1 MQSKNIKIRIAKLM
15 VLTMLLFGTTGIA
28 GCNRSDS
35 GEIVSKYPLTAIS
48 AIGEDNS
55 TEAVMSGAYE
65 NITFAEDFH
74 VEVPEMESF
83 HTFTLTRKS
92 GVSAEVTYERYL
104 AAVERYFP
112 GMFTEVEKRTGC
124 KVLGKDAA
132 GNTVSGIYEQVK
144 DKLEGDDLAML
155 LVNDRACLQIF
166 GCGYTQTATGN
177 TAYLLDN
184 PEGGDVG
191 MYVAADANT
200 VTEKIYIPQSGTVE
214 ERVYPLLDGEVKL
227 TDAIAYTEEFFQNG
241 FDEGVANPELIPE
254 VCEAWVV
261 DMGDGI
267 YGYHFTM
274 TPTYQGIRFDAQPMN
289 NAGSSGT
296 SGVRNSKNYSNFP
309 GYAFTIEQGKLDSVM
324 IVGTKLAYDMK
335 EVETHREMISAKQAI
350 EILSEEVSGHAGLI
364 LERAE
369 FLYAPYQKGEPA
381 EADGSLLKTD
391 AVWRFAGRNKN
402 DGLRYLFYVNAL
414 TGEFDYYNYH

>member
-1 MQSKNIKIRIAKLM
+1 MQNVGLKKRIAILM
-15 VLTMLLFGTTGIA
+15 TVTMSFLTMTGNTA
-28 GCNRSDS
+28 CNRSDLGDDS
-35 GEIVSKYPLTAIS
+35 PQYPLTAIS
-48 AIGEDNS
+48 AIGYENS
-55 TEAVMSGAYE
+55 AEAVVSGVYE
-65 NITFAEDFH
+65 NITFAEDFR

-83 HTFTLTRKS
+83 HTFTMTRKP

-112 GMFTEVEKRTGC
+112 GVFTEEEKCKGC
-124 KVLGKDAA
+124 QVLGKDVA
-132 GNTVSGIYEQVK
+132 GNTIDGTYEQIK
-144 DKLEGDDLAML
+144 DKLVGDDLAML

-177 TAYLLDN
+177 VAYLLDN
-184 PEGGDVG
+184 PEGGKVG

-200 VTEKIYIPQSGTVE
+200 VTERIYISQSGAVE
-214 ERVYPLLDGEVKL
+214 ERVYSLLDGEVKL

-289 NAGSSGT
+289 NAGSFGT

-309 GYAFTIEQGKLDSVM
+309 GYAFTIEQGKLDSIM
-324 IVGTKLAYDMK
+324 IVGTKLAYDLK
-335 EVETHREMISAKQAI
+335 AVKTHQEMISAKQAI

-369 FLYAPYQKGEPA
+369 FLYAPYQEG
-381 EADGSLLKTD
+381 EADSSLLKTD

-402 DGLRYLFYVNAL
+402 DGLRYLFYVNAV
-414 TGEFDYYNYH
+414 TGEFDYYNYS

>member
-1 MQSKNIKIRIAKLM
+1 MRRKSLQKRVAS
-15 VLTMLLFGTTGIA
+15 VLVLATMFSSMTGLA
-28 GCNRSDS
+28 ACNRSAS
-35 GEIVSKYPLTAIS
+35 ENNPPKYPLTAIS
-48 AIGEDNS
+48 AIGNDNS
-55 TEAVMSGAYE
+55 TEAVLDGEYE
-65 NITFAEDFH
+65 NITFAEDFR

-83 HTFTLTRKS
+83 HTFTMTRKP
-92 GVSAEVTYERYL
+92 GVSAELTYERYL

-112 GMFTEVEKRTGC
+112 GVFTEEEKRKGC
-124 KVLGKDAA
+124 QVLGRDAT
-132 GNTVSGIYEQVK
+132 GNTVSGTYEQIK
-144 DKLEGDDLAML
+144 DKLAENDQGIAML

-177 TAYLLDN
+177 AAYLLDN
-184 PEGGDVG
+184 PEGGNVG

-227 TDAIAYTEEFFQNG
+227 TDAIAYTEDFFQNG

-289 NAGSSGT
+289 NAGSSSS
-296 SGVRNSKNYSNFP
+296 SGVRNSKNYNNFP
-309 GYAFTIEQGKLDSVM
+309 GYAFTIEQGKLDSIM
-324 IVGTKLAYDMK
+324 IVGTKLAYDIK
-335 EVETHREMISAKQAI
+335 DVETHQEMISAKQAI
-350 EILSEEVSGHAGLI
+350 GILSEEVSGYAGLMI
-364 LERAE
+364 ERAE
-369 FLYAPYQKGEPA
+369 FLYAPYQEG

-391 AVWRFAGRNKN
+391 AMWRFAGRNKN
-402 DGLRYLFYVNAL
+402 DGLRYLFYVNAV
-414 TGEFDYYNYH
+414 TGEFDYYHYS

>member
-1 MQSKNIKIRIAKLM
+1 MRRVNIQKKMGIFMA
-15 VLTMLLFGTTGIA
+15 LTMMLSSMTGLA
-28 GCNRSDS
+28 ACNRSES
-35 GEIVSKYPLTAIS
+35 GENIPKYPLTAIS
-48 AIGEDNS
+48 AIGNDNS
-55 TEAVMSGAYE
+55 AEAVLDGKYE
-65 NITFAEDFH
+65 NITFAEDFR

-83 HTFTLTRKS
+83 HTFTMTRKP
-92 GVSAEVTYERYL
+92 GVSAELTYERYL

-112 GMFTEVEKRTGC
+112 GVFTEEEKRKGC
-124 KVLGKDAA
+124 QVLGKDAA
-132 GNTVSGIYEQVK
+132 GNTIDGSYEKIK
-144 DKLEGDDLAML
+144 DKLAKNDQGIAML
-155 LVNDRACLQIF
+155 LVNDKACLQIF

-184 PEGGDVG
+184 PEGGNVG

-227 TDAIAYTEEFFQNG
+227 TDAIAYTEEYFQNG
-241 FDEGVANPELIPE
+241 FDEGVANRSLIPE

-261 DMGDGI
+261 DMGEGI

-289 NAGSSGT
+289 HAGSSST

-309 GYAFTIEQGKLDSVM
+309 GYAFTIEQGKLDSIM
-324 IVGTKLAYDMK
+324 IVGTKLAYDIK
-335 EVETHREMISAKQAI
+335 DAETHREMISAKQAI
-350 EILSEEVSGHAGLI
+350 GILSEEVSGHAGLI

-369 FLYAPYQKGEPA
+369 FLYAPYQEG

-402 DGLRYLFYVNAL
+402 DGLRYLFYVNAV
-414 TGEFDYYNYH
+414 TGEFDYYHYS

>member
-1 MQSKNIKIRIAKLM
+1 MQNKGLKKRIAILM
-15 VLTMLLFGTTGIA
+15 TVTMSFLTMTGNTA
-28 GCNRSDS
+28 CNRSDLGDDS
-35 GEIVSKYPLTAIS
+35 PQYPLTAIS
-48 AIGEDNS
+48 AIGYENS
-55 TEAVMSGAYE
+55 AEAVVSGTYE
-65 NITFAEDFH
+65 NITFAEDFR

-83 HTFTLTRKS
+83 HTFTMTRKP
-92 GVSAEVTYERYL
+92 GISAEVTYERYL

-112 GMFTEVEKRTGC
+112 GVFTEEEKRKGC
-124 KVLGKDAA
+124 QVLGKDVA
-132 GNTVSGIYEQVK
+132 GNTIDGTYEQIK
-144 DKLEGDDLAML
+144 DKLVGDDLAML

-177 TAYLLDN
+177 VAYLLDN

-200 VTEKIYIPQSGTVE
+200 VTERIYIPQSGAVE
-214 ERVYPLLDGEVKL
+214 ERVYTLLDGEVKL

-289 NAGSSGT
+289 NAGSFGT

-309 GYAFTIEQGKLDSVM
+309 GYAFTIEQGKLDSIM
-324 IVGTKLAYDMK
+324 LVGTKLAYDLK
-335 EVETHREMISAKQAI
+335 TVKTHQEMISAKQAI
-350 EILSEEVSGHAGLI
+350 EILSEEVSGYAGLI

-369 FLYAPYQKGEPA
+369 FLYAPYQEG
-381 EADGSLLKTD
+381 EADSSLLKTD

-402 DGLRYLFYVNAL
+402 DGLRYLFYVNAV
-414 TGEFDYYNYH
+414 TGEFDYYNYS

>member
-1 MQSKNIKIRIAKLM
+1 MQSKNRKIRIAKFM
-15 VLTMLLFGTTGIA
+15 ALTMLFSGMTGIT

-48 AIGEDNS
+48 AIGEGNS

-65 NITFAEDFH
+65 NITFGDDFR

-83 HTFTLTRKS
+83 HTFTMTRKP
-92 GVSAEVTYERYL
+92 VESAELTYERYL

-112 GMFTEVEKRTGC
+112 GVFTEEEKREGC
-124 KVLGKDAA
+124 QVLGTDAE

-144 DKLEGDDLAML
+144 DKLVADNLAML

-177 TAYLLDN
+177 AAYLLDN

-200 VTEKIYIPQSGTVE
+200 VTEKLYISQSGIVE
-214 ERVYPLLDGEVKL
+214 ERVYTLLDGTVKL
-227 TDAIAYTEEFFQNG
+227 TDAITYTEAFFQNG

-274 TPTYQGIRFDAQPMN
+274 TPTYRGIRFDAQPMN
-289 NAGSSGT
+289 NAGSFGT

-324 IVGTKLAYDMK
+324 IVGTKLAYDIK
-335 EVETHREMISAKQAI
+335 DVETHQEMITAKQAI
-350 EILSEEVSGHAGLI
+350 EILSEEVSGHAGLV

-369 FLYAPYQKGEPA
+369 FLYAPYQEGQT
-381 EADGSLLKTD
+381 DGSLLKTD

-402 DGLRYLFYVNAL
+402 DGLCYLFYVNAL
-414 TGEFDYYNYH
+414 TGEFDYYNYY

>member
-1 MQSKNIKIRIAKLM
+1 MIKMRLKKRIAVFM
-15 VLTMLLFGTTGIA
+15 ALTMTFSGMTGLGA
-28 GCNRSDS
+28 CNRSDS

-48 AIGEDNS
+48 AIGKDNS
-55 TEAVMSGAYE
+55 TEAVISGAYE

-74 VEVPEMESF
+74 VEVPKMDSF
-83 HTFTLTRKS
+83 HTFTLARKP
-92 GVSAEVTYERYL
+92 GVSAELTYERYL

-112 GMFTEVEKRTGC
+112 GVFTEEEKRNGC
-124 KVLGKDAA
+124 KVLGQDAA

-144 DKLEGDDLAML
+144 DKLAKNSQDIAML

-177 TAYLLDN
+177 VAYSLDN

-200 VTEKIYIPQSGTVE
+200 VTEKIYIPQSGAVE
-214 ERVYPLLDGEVKL
+214 ERVYPLIDGEVKL

-309 GYAFTIEQGKLDSVM
+309 GYAFTIEQGKLDSIM
-324 IVGTKLAYDMK
+324 IVGTKLAYDIE
-335 EVETHREMISAKQAI
+335 EVETHQEMISAKQAI

-369 FLYAPYQKGEPA
+369 FLYAPYLE
-381 EADGSLLKTD
+381 EETDDSLLKTD

-402 DGLRYLFYVNAL
+402 DGLCYLFYVNAL
-414 TGEFDYYNYH
+414 TGEFDYYNYY

>member
-1 MQSKNIKIRIAKLM
+1 MQNKGLKKRIAILM
-15 VLTMLLFGTTGIA
+15 TVTMSFLTVTGNTA
-28 GCNRSDS
+28 CNRSDLGDDS
-35 GEIVSKYPLTAIS
+35 PQYPLTAIS
-48 AIGEDNS
+48 AIGDENS

-65 NITFAEDFH
+65 NITFGDDFR

-83 HTFTLTRKS
+83 HTFTMTRKP
-92 GVSAEVTYERYL
+92 GVSAELTYERYL

-112 GMFTEVEKRTGC
+112 GVFSKEEKREGC
-124 KVLGKDAA
+124 KVLGTDAA
-132 GNTVSGIYEQVK
+132 GNTIDGSYEQIK
-144 DKLEGDDLAML
+144 DKLAKNDQGIAML
-155 LVNDRACLQIF
+155 LVNDKACLQIF

-184 PEGGDVG
+184 PEGGKVG

-200 VTEKIYIPQSGTVE
+200 VTERIYIPQSGAVE
-214 ERVYPLLDGEVKL
+214 ERVYSLLDGEVKL

-289 NAGSSGT
+289 NAGSFGT
-296 SGVRNSKNYSNFP
+296 SGVRNSKNYNNFP
-309 GYAFTIEQGKLDSVM
+309 GYAFTIEQGKLDSIM
-324 IVGTKLAYDMK
+324 LVGTKLAYDLK
-335 EVETHREMISAKQAI
+335 AVKTHQEMISAKQAI

-369 FLYAPYQKGEPA
+369 FLYAPYQEG
-381 EADGSLLKTD
+381 EADSSLLKTD

-402 DGLRYLFYVNAL
+402 DGLRYLFYVNAV
-414 TGEFDYYNYH
+414 TGEFDYYNYS

>member
-1 MQSKNIKIRIAKLM
+1 MQSKNMKIRVAKLLA
-15 VLTMLLFGTTGIA
+15 LTMMLSSMTGFA
-28 GCNRSDS
+28 ACTRSAS
-35 GEIVSKYPLTAIS
+35 GENPTKYPLTTIS
-48 AIGEDNS
+48 AIGKDNS
-55 TEAVMSGAYE
+55 TEAVLDGEYE
-65 NITFAEDFH
+65 NIIFAEDFR

-83 HTFTLTRKS
+83 HTFTMTRKP
-92 GVSAEVTYERYL
+92 GVSAGVTYERYL

-112 GMFTEVEKRTGC
+112 GVFTEEEKREGC
-124 KVLGKDAA
+124 QVLGTDAE

-144 DKLEGDDLAML
+144 DKLVADNLAML

-177 TAYLLDN
+177 AAYLLDN
-184 PEGGDVG
+184 SEGGDVG

-200 VTEKIYIPQSGTVE
+200 VTEKLYIPQSGTVE

-309 GYAFTIEQGKLDSVM
+309 GYAFTIEQGKLDSIM

-369 FLYAPYQKGEPA
+369 FLYAPYQEGQT
-381 EADGSLLKTD
+381 DGSLLKTD
-391 AVWRFAGRNKN
+391 AMWRFAGRNKN
-402 DGLRYLFYVNAL
+402 DGLRYLFYVNAV

>member
-1 MQSKNIKIRIAKLM
+1 MQSKNMKIRVAKLLA
-15 VLTMLLFGTTGIA
+15 LTMMLSSMTGFA
-28 GCNRSDS
+28 ACTRSAS
-35 GEIVSKYPLTAIS
+35 GENPTKYPLTTIS
-48 AIGEDNS
+48 AIGKDNS
-55 TEAVMSGAYE
+55 TEAVLDGEYE
-65 NITFAEDFH
+65 NIIFAEDFR

-83 HTFTLTRKS
+83 HTFTMTRKP
-92 GVSAEVTYERYL
+92 GVSAGVTYERYL

-112 GMFTEVEKRTGC
+112 GVFTEEEKRNGC
-124 KVLGKDAA
+124 KVLGQDAA
-132 GNTVSGIYEQVK
+132 GNTVDGIYEQVK
-144 DKLEGDDLAML
+144 DKLAKNSQDIAML

-177 TAYLLDN
+177 VAYSLDN

-200 VTEKIYIPQSGTVE
+200 VTEKLYIPQSGTVE
-214 ERVYPLLDGEVKL
+214 ERVYTLLDGTVKL
-227 TDAIAYTEEFFQNG
+227 TDAITYTEAFFQNG

-309 GYAFTIEQGKLDSVM
+309 GYAFTIEQGKLDSIM

-369 FLYAPYQKGEPA
+369 FLYAPYQEGQT
-381 EADGSLLKTD
+381 DGSLLKTD
-391 AVWRFAGRNKN
+391 AMWRFAGRNKN
-402 DGLRYLFYVNAL
+402 DGLRYLFYVNAV

>member
-1 MQSKNIKIRIAKLM
+1 MHKKNLKKRVAILM
-15 VLTMLLFGTTGIA
+15 TLTMTYLSVTGLVA
-28 GCNRSDS
+28 CNRSDS
-35 GEIVSKYPLTAIS
+35 GENISKYPLTAIS
-48 AIGEDNS
+48 AIGNDNS
-55 TEAVMSGAYE
+55 TEAVLSGKYE
-65 NITFAEDFH
+65 NITFAENFH

-83 HTFTLTRKS
+83 HTFTMTRKP
-92 GVSAEVTYERYL
+92 GVSAELTYERYL

-112 GMFTEVEKRTGC
+112 GVFTEEEKREGC
-124 KVLGKDAA
+124 QVLGKDAA
-132 GNTVSGIYEQVK
+132 GNTVSGTYEQIK
-144 DKLEGDDLAML
+144 DKLAEDNQGIAML

-184 PEGGDVG
+184 QEGGNVG

-200 VTEKIYIPQSGTVE
+200 VTEKIYIPQSGIVE

-261 DMGDGI
+261 DMGEGI

-289 NAGSSGT
+289 NAGSSST
-296 SGVRNSKNYSNFP
+296 SGVRNSKNYNNFP
-309 GYAFTIEQGKLDSVM
+309 GYAFTIEQGKLDSIM
-324 IVGTKLAYDMK
+324 IVGTKLAYDIK
-335 EVETHREMISAKQAI
+335 DAETHREMISAKQAI

-369 FLYAPYQKGEPA
+369 FLYAPYQEG

-402 DGLRYLFYVNAL
+402 DGLRYLFYVNAV
-414 TGEFDYYNYH
+414 TGEFDYYHYS

>member
-1 MQSKNIKIRIAKLM
+1 MKIQKRVASIM
-15 VLTMLLFGTTGIA
+15 MLTTMFLSATGLA
-28 GCNRSDS
+28 ACNQPS
-35 GEIVSKYPLTAIS
+35 GENTPKYPLTAIS
-48 AIGEDNS
+48 AIGNENS
-55 TEAVMSGAYE
+55 TEAVLSGDYE
-65 NITFAEDFH
+65 NITFAEDFR

-83 HTFTLTRKS
+83 HTFTMTRKP

-112 GMFTEVEKRTGC
+112 GVFTEEEKRKGC

-132 GNTVSGIYEQVK
+132 GNTIDGTYEQIK
-144 DKLEGDDLAML
+144 DKLAENDQGIAML

-184 PEGGDVG
+184 PEGGNVG

-200 VTEKIYIPQSGTVE
+200 VTERIYIPQSDTVK

-227 TDAIAYTEEFFQNG
+227 TDAIAYTEDFFQNG

-289 NAGSSGT
+289 NAGSSSS
-296 SGVRNSKNYSNFP
+296 SGVRNSKNYNNFP
-309 GYAFTIEQGKLDSVM
+309 GYAFTIENDKLDSIM
-324 IVGTKLAYDMK
+324 IVGTKLAYDLK
-335 EVETHREMISAKQAI
+335 DVKTHQEMISAKQAI
-350 EILSEEVSGHAGLI
+350 GILSEAVSGHAGLMI
-364 LERAE
+364 ERAE
-369 FLYAPYQKGEPA
+369 FLYAPYQE
-381 EADGSLLKTD
+381 EETDGSCLEVD
-391 AVWRFAGRNKN
+391 AVWRFVGRNKN
-402 DGLRYLFYVNAL
+402 DGFRYLFYVNAV

>member
-1 MQSKNIKIRIAKLM
+1 MQIKNMKKSVAKLM
-15 VLTMLLFGTTGIA
+15 ALTIMLSGMTGLA
-28 GCNRSDS
+28 ACSRSES
-35 GEIVSKYPLTAIS
+35 EENLPKYPLTAIS
-48 AIGEDNS
+48 AIGDENS
-55 TEAVMSGAYE
+55 TEAVLNGEYE
-65 NITFAEDFH
+65 NITFAEDFR

-83 HTFTLTRKS
+83 HTFTMTRKP
-92 GVSAEVTYERYL
+92 GVSAELTYERYL

-112 GMFTEVEKRTGC
+112 GVFTEEEKRKGC

-132 GNTVSGIYEQVK
+132 GNTIDGTYEQIK
-144 DKLEGDDLAML
+144 DKLAEDDQGIAML
-155 LVNDRACLQIF
+155 LVNDKACLQIF

-184 PEGGDVG
+184 PEGGNVG

-227 TDAIAYTEEFFQNG
+227 TDAIAYTDEYFKNG
-241 FDEGVANPELIPE
+241 FDEEVANPELIPE

-289 NAGSSGT
+289 NAGSSGI
-296 SGVRNSKNYSNFP
+296 SGVRNSKNYNNFP
-309 GYAFTIEQGKLDSVM
+309 GYAFMIENDKLDSIM
-324 IVGTKLAYDMK
+324 IVGTKLAYDIK
-335 EVETHREMISAKQAI
+335 DVETHQEMISAKQAI
-350 EILSEEVSGHAGLI
+350 GILSEEVSGHAGLI
-364 LERAE
+364 IERAE
-369 FLYAPYQKGEPA
+369 FLYAPYQEG

-402 DGLRYLFYVNAL
+402 DGFRYLFYVNAV